1 MANSRTILPELIS
14 VSRNCRLTN
23 DLHVILSEK
32 LDDADFET
40 LHRWLQ
46 IVEEEKKM
54 NTNNKLRN
62 FRNF

>member
-1 MANSRTILPELIS
+1 MSNSRSILPELIS

-23 DLHVILSEK
+23 DLHSILSKK

-46 IVEEEKKM
+46 IVEEEKI
-54 NTNNKLRN
+54 NNSNNKLRN